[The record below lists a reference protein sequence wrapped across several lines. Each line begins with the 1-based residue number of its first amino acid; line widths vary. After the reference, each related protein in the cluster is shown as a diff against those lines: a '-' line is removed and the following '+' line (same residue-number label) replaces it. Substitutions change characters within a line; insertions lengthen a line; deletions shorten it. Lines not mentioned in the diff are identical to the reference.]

1 MSAQDLFGVIRGVA
15 NVRGPFVV
23 LFSPVARYPLYA
35 SGLVNVFKITGT
47 TRYNR
52 VDLAHK
58 CLHNLRVMRKP
69 LEQRGP
75 QLGDL
80 Y

>member
-15 NVRGPFVV
+15 NVRGP
-23 LFSPVARYPLYA
+23 PVARYPLSA
-35 SGLVNVFKITGT
+35 SGLVNVFKITST

-52 VDLAHK
+52 VDLARE